1 MGKSLIIKGA
11 DFSKNGI
18 VPDFI
23 QLDWIAGTDTDDR
36 YIASNIS
43 LVDGMKQEMEVTA
56 AALVTPVIATHQS
69 YTPTSANNTNSK
81 FNAWIAGTFVDIA
94 YGATSHR
101 YSTPIIGDGKKHKLY
116 WSKTTVK
123 FDEEESTIDGE
134 ITYAG
139 TRPLGLDSY
148 YDGVTNKWKACTSN
162 TTQIR
167 IHMVKVWGPNDVLL
181 MDAIPVKR
189 TADNVVCFYDLVQD
203 MYFERNDGSTP
214 TYGELS

>member
-11 DFSKNGI
+11 DFSQNGI

-23 QLDWIAGTDTDDR
+23 KLDWIAGTDTDNR

-56 AALVTPVIATHQS
+56 AALITPVIPTHQS
-69 YTPTSANNTNSK
+69 RTPTSANNTNSQ
-81 FNAWIAGTFVDIA
+81 FNAWIAGTFVAIY
-94 YGATSHR
+94 YGSASHR
-101 YSTPIIGDGKKHKLY
+101 FNTPIIGDGKKHKLY

-123 FDEEESTIDGE
+123 FDEEESTIDGK

-139 TRPLGLDSY
+139 TIPLGLDSY
-148 YDGVTNKWKACTSN
+148 YEGTTSTWMVCTSN
-162 TTQIR
+162 NTQIR
-167 IHMVKVWGPNDVLL
+167 IHRVKVWNANDVLL

-214 TYGELS
+214 VYGELS